1 MAGKGDI
8 QLGVVANTAGVA
20 AAFDAALS
28 GAEGAAADLNKALG
42 ITVTKQLVVETF
54 WDGESTTKGIR
65 LVERD
70 IDNLG
75 QKIVDLGEKSKRLQF
90 GSATSLKG
98 QIREAT
104 QARDEIKR
112 YDESVG
118 RLGQRVRTVNADWA
132 AQNVKVQDLS
142 RQLSVA
148 SANGFWAQAKAGL
161 NLQGLSNFSNGL
173 VAVTQGLQSAS
184 ILIGQVTA
192 SFNQLFTSLAK
203 IQQFELAFKAIGA
216 SASETSLAFQESERI
231 ATGLG
236 VGIQTVRDAFQ
247 QLSPVILASGGSIGD
262 VSAITESLS
271 SRFSAFGLSAD
282 QSRRVMNGVIQAFGK
297 GKLMAEELTQ
307 QISEA
312 DPAFRVD
319 LASAIGVTV
328 AQLGEMVKAGEITS
342 DRLIEILPLLSKSS
356 LLFGKLGDSGA
367 SAVAALGKGTVTIT
381 QVRTQL
387 ETLNQLS
394 FERLAGSLEPFLV
407 ALLRV
412 QAAVV
417 DFGTAISSSTALK
430 AFGEFLGQVVSQAG
444 GVIDVIGK
452 IALTFLSIVE
462 AVGIVINTIDNFT
475 EKITAGIGGVRVVVT
490 ALATLITAKL
500 VVALVQLGAT
510 LVGTV
515 VRGLAALTA
524 SAAASGGGIKGIAAA
539 ITGNIASFIG
549 LDAATKKLI
558 ASNYQLVASTGGVTA
573 ALQGAAAAAKTAA
586 ASLIGAGGKVKI
598 TGLDSIAKEAT
609 AGAQAL
615 GTLAPA
621 AQSVAQSTQLAIP
634 GLTATGKAITG
645 LGTATQLAIPGF
657 AAAGE
662 ATKAYTKGT
671 MALYLASVEGAGGVA
686 KVAGAAQAGLPA
698 FVPFTAAVEGA
709 KGAAAGL
716 GPAGAAGAAGVGAA
730 GVAAGAATAPT
741 LTFSGAVAAARV
753 AMVGAAQAAGAFIF
767 ALVTSPV
774 FWIAAAIAGLVVG
787 VLALNG
793 AFSGSDASIKSFNA
807 GMEGIKERS
816 DKAIA
821 AIDAAGDSA
830 TDFEDRLSKLKVV
843 NNFGGE
849 LAKQLA
855 GFPPLV
861 RKATEE
867 FKKMEKEASASF
879 NKAEKAVASY
889 NKEQDKSGK
898 GALKVAQYVSDAED
912 AIQLALQTTKQKRAE
927 LEAAAKAGN
936 GTIDAENKRLLAG
949 YNENVKAL
957 ERKKQAVEDLKR
969 SAVGKG
975 IEIPITTVDKT
986 KATLDGIKS
995 KIETLKSNIVLELDP
1010 AKLDAAS
1017 SKLEFLK
1024 YELEFLEKDRYQV
1037 QVEVAYEI
1045 NKANLQAQLDIT
1057 DAQKAN
1063 LEAQVSLQQALLSV
1077 DEARLT
1083 VQEKALTDQIE
1094 YMKKSGASAEEIYNA
1109 ELKLKGLANEKLE
1122 LKRRAIQAELDA
1134 LPKIQAAEAAS
1145 LALQQR
1151 IAALEL
1157 EKAKASAKRLES
1169 EAKIALLQT
1178 QGLLNEEKKKILP
1191 DKGKITELEAELAL
1205 RKEILTSVGGEIK
1218 SIEDAQ
1224 AAQGR
1229 LNAETRKTLGLK
1241 QEADKA
1247 KLDAK
1252 AIEAGVGVNANGA
1265 APAPVKVPIEF
1276 IPPNENDL
1284 ERQLRELSRER
1295 TIKFTPNTDEVK
1307 EETRRFENQ
1316 NLEIDSS
1323 VKPPETSEA
1332 QKELD
1337 ELQKGG
1343 LRIETSLEK
1352 PDTTETYATIDG
1364 VEAEQVEIIS
1374 NIAPLDPTAVTSTVE
1389 ELNNENVEIGAE
1401 FKVPGTENVLEKVG
1415 ELEGVDVEIQSG
1427 INPPDT
1433 DAVSDKIDEL
1443 QDSKV
1448 QISSSI
1454 ENPDTSSIDQIRED
1468 NEGTPIEIPVN
1479 VGDVQGAD
1487 GLTNLDG
1494 GSLKITPVIG
1504 ELDTTEVEGRLEGLG
1519 NLVPAITPVV
1529 EVPDTSEAEGVLQD
1543 LEGASPVIPLTLG
1556 QLDDSSLRADL
1567 DAFDQTGLEID
1578 TSLGSLDASQLNQE
1592 LDALKGDISI
1602 PASIQPKVEN
1612 ESEVEATLSR
1622 LARPIES
1629 TATYRIENE
1638 AELASTLDEAFR
1650 DRDINVGAD
1659 TTEAEQAVTNLEERE
1674 GVISLSFGA
1683 PDDREV
1689 EQRISDLG
1697 QRKVEVQ
1704 TSLEALDTD
1713 EAYSKIS
1720 NLEGETVDIASSIKP
1735 LDTAPTEAEIERLNG
1750 EKVRIET
1757 GLDAPDDRDVQA
1769 KVQEVENGDVQIPSS
1784 ILDPSLSGIDET
1796 RKGLEGDPIVIPVK
1810 VGPVEGGDS
1819 LTGPEGTTIE
1829 IKTVLDTTD
1838 ADRKLEQLGT
1848 PSPEISLVVTTPD
1861 TSEAQAA
1868 IDRVGETVVEIE
1880 PVLKSVDDSL
1890 VKGQLDDLRRS
1901 DVTIDTRLGPL
1912 DESEGTRGLDV
1923 LREQGID
1930 VPVRIDSNVGQE
1942 ITNIV
1947 REIGEPEILFQYRIK
1962 NEAELDRAVA
1972 RADQLYTI
1980 EFGANAVD
1988 VERKLLELE
1997 ERKRMIQFGV
2007 VSEPGELEK
2016 INSEISKL
2024 EQQKRIIQVEYDK
2037 PDPMVLQELAKAGI
2051 NVPVKLETVEVE
2063 SELKRLEERKRQI
2076 QFGVA
2081 SEPGELQAVENQLRE
2096 LEERK
2101 RVIQVAY
2108 DSPNPEAINQLGR
2121 DLEARNL
2128 QLKTSLQTPDPT
2140 QVNAELSRLGNT
2152 QVQLKSTVA
2161 PLPTEA
2167 TRAQAAALATTP
2179 VQLKSSV
2186 APLPTEPT
2194 KAEAVALAATP
2205 IRFNPTVAPVSV
2217 EEAKAKLSE
2226 LGNTQVVITPVV
2238 NPPDTTVAKTE
2249 LTSLSAPVNVPLTVN
2264 ANTVQA
2270 KTALAEVRTEG
2281 DAIQF
2286 SLDNATQATAALGGK
2301 AQEAV
2306 SPFGALGT
2314 ASANLLQSSN
2324 TIDQNFAG
2332 IGSAAT
2338 AAVTPMGS
2346 LDTSLAG
2353 ASTNA
2358 LAAATSVGNLSANAS
2373 GAAGV
2378 FGELLTQ
2385 TTGISDSAAKAA
2397 ESTDLIKTGF
2407 DNINT
2412 AATTAATATST
2423 ISENLNGVEQSTSD
2437 AATSGETLATAFNES
2452 VSNSSILTTNTANVA
2467 TEANRAATQTDAMYL
2482 DIRDSVSVTSTLIGK
2497 LNAAAS
2503 AASRIRIPTSSGR
2516 FAGGPVQGGGAYTV
2530 NEFGKEMFLSNSGK
2544 LSQINTPAWGTWRA
2558 PSSGTIIPAH
2568 IAAGIDIPKGGV
2580 KVSKPG
2586 GGLSSSSAKRNGS
2599 GLGRVIANLVNAL
2612 NASKTSQKNND
2623 NAIQATQ
2630 AIQIGKLTQAVNK
2643 LVDKDWNV
2651 GVNIQG
2657 QNGGLSYARA
2667 INRKI

>member
-54 WDGESTTKGIR
+54 WDGESATKGIR

-75 QKIVDLGEKSKRLQF
+75 QKIVDLGEKSKKLQF

-112 YDESVG
+112 YDESIG
-118 RLGQRVRTVNADWA
+118 QLGQRVRTVNADWA

-148 SANGFWAQAKAGL
+148 SANGFWAQVKAGF

-192 SFNQLFTSLAK
+192 SFNQLFTTLAK

-216 SASETSLAFQESERI
+216 SVSETSLAFQESERI

-262 VSAITESLS
+262 VSSITEALS
-271 SRFSAFGLSAD
+271 SRFAAFGLSAD

-356 LLFGKLGDSGA
+356 LLFGKMGDSAG
-367 SAVAALGKGTVTIT
+367 SAVAALASGTVTIT

-394 FERLAGSLEPFLV
+394 FESLASAFEPFLV
-407 ALLRV
+407 SLLRV
-412 QAAVV
+412 QAAFV

-430 AFGEFLGQVVSQAG
+430 AFGEFLGQVTSQAG

-462 AVGIVINTIDNFT
+462 AVAVVVNAIDNFT
-475 EKITAGIGGVRVVVT
+475 SKITESLGGIRVVVT
-490 ALATLITAKL
+490 ALAALITTKL
-500 VVALVQLGAT
+500 VFALLQLGGNAISAVVTGIAT
-510 LVGTV
+510 
-515 VRGLAALTA
+515 LTA
-524 SAAASGGGIKGIAAA
+524 STVAGGGGIKGMAGAAGGA
-539 ITGNIASFIG
+539 VASFVG
-549 LDAATKKLI
+549 LDAASKKLI
-558 ASNYQLVASTGGVTA
+558 TTNAGVIASSLGVTGALEKAREAA
-573 ALQGAAAAAKTAA
+573 ALT
-586 ASLIGAGGKVKI
+586 I
-598 TGLDSIAKEAT
+598 TSMT
-609 AGAQAL
+609 AGNAAEVPSFLTNIVKQADASADAL
-615 GTLAPA
+615 EALAPA
-621 AQSVAQSTQLAIP
+621 TQLAIP
-634 GLTATGKAITG
+634 GLTATGEAVTN
-645 LGTATQLAIPGF
+645 LGKATQLAIPGF

-671 MALYLASVEGAGGVA
+671 LDLYLASVQGAGGVA
-686 KVAGAAQAGLPA
+686 QVAGAAQAGLPA
-698 FVPFTAAVEGA
+698 FVPFTAAAEGA

-716 GPAGAAGAAGVGAA
+716 GPAGAAGAAGVGSA

-741 LTFSGAVAAARV
+741 VTFAGAVSAANV
-753 AMVGAAQAAGAFIF
+753 AMWAAVKAAGAFTV
-767 ALVTSPV
+767 ALLTNPITATI
-774 FWIAAAIAGLVVG
+774 IAVG
-787 VLALNG
+787 VLVGSVIALNN
-793 AFSGSDASIKSFNA
+793 AFGGSDASIKAFDA
-807 GMEGIKERS
+807 GIEGIKERS

-830 TDFEDRLSKLKVV
+830 ADFEERMQNLKVTPDDFDNTV
-843 NNFGGE
+843 E
-849 LAKQLA
+849 LFT
-855 GFPPLV
+855 GFPALV

-867 FKKMEKEASASF
+867 FKKMEKISSDSF
-879 NKAEKAVASY
+879 KGAEKAVANY

-912 AIQLALQTTKQKRAE
+912 TIRQALQATKQKRAE
-927 LEAAAKAGN
+927 LEAAAKASG
-936 GTIDAENKRLLAG
+936 GTISADNKRLLEG

-957 ERKKQAVEDLKR
+957 ERKKQAVEELKR
-969 SAVGKG
+969 TAVGAG

-995 KIETLKSNIVLELDP
+995 KIEALKSNIVLELDP

-1024 YELEFLEKDRYQV
+1024 YELEFLEKNRYEV
-1037 QVEVAYEI
+1037 KVEVEYAI
-1045 NKANLQAQLDIT
+1045 NKANLEAQLDISE
-1057 DAQKAN
+1057 AQKAN

-1083 VQEKALTDQIE
+1083 VQEKALQDQIE

-1109 ELKLKGLANEKLE
+1109 ELRLKGLADEKLE
-1122 LKRRAIQAELDA
+1122 LKRRAIRAELDA
-1134 LPKIQAAEAAS
+1134 LPKIQEAERAS
-1145 LALQQR
+1145 LGLQER
-1151 IAALEL
+1151 IAALEFD
-1157 EKAKASAKRLES
+1157 KAKASAIRLQN
-1169 EAKIALLQT
+1169 EAKIAELQT
-1178 QGLLNEEKKKILP
+1178 KSLLNDEKSKIFKDP
-1191 DKGKITELEAELAL
+1191 GRITELEAELQL
-1205 RKEILTSVGGEIK
+1205 RQDILGNLETQIK

-1224 AAQGR
+1224 AAQTE
-1229 LNAETRKTLGLK
+1229 LNAKVRENLGLK

-1252 AIEAGVGVNANGA
+1252 AIEAGVGVNAQGA
-1265 APAPVKVPIEF
+1265 APDPVKVPIEF

-1295 TIKFTPNTDEVK
+1295 RIKFTPNTDEVE
-1307 EETRRFENQ
+1307 EETRRFEDQ

-1343 LRIETSLEK
+1343 PRIETSLEK
-1352 PDTTETYATIDG
+1352 PDTTETYATIDA

-1374 NIAPLDPTAVTSTVE
+1374 NIAPPETTPVTSKVE

-1401 FKVPGTENVLEKVG
+1401 FEVPDTEGVLKKVG

-1433 DAVSDKIDEL
+1433 NVVSDKIDEL
-1443 QDSKV
+1443 QGSKV
-1448 QISSSI
+1448 EIPSSI

-1479 VGDVQGAD
+1479 VGAVQGAD
-1487 GLTNLDG
+1487 GVTNLDG

-1504 ELDTTEVEGRLEGLG
+1504 ELDTTGVEGKIEELS

-1529 EVPDTSEAEGVLQD
+1529 EAPDTSEVEGVLQD

-1567 DAFDQTGLEID
+1567 DAFDQTGLEIN
-1578 TSLGSLDASQLNQE
+1578 TSLGSLDASQLKQE

-1612 ESEVEATLSR
+1612 EAEVEATLSR

-1638 AELASTLDEAFR
+1638 DELSSVLDGALR
-1650 DRDINVGAD
+1650 ARVIGVTAD
-1659 TTEAEQAVTNLEERE
+1659 TTEAE
-1674 GVISLSFGA
+1674 
-1683 PDDREV
+1683 
-1689 EQRISDLG
+1689 
-1697 QRKVEVQ
+1697 
-1704 TSLEALDTD
+1704 
-1713 EAYSKIS
+1713 
-1720 NLEGETVDIASSIKP
+1720 
-1735 LDTAPTEAEIERLNG
+1735 
-1750 EKVRIET
+1750 
-1757 GLDAPDDRDVQA
+1757 
-1769 KVQEVENGDVQIPSS
+1769 
-1784 ILDPSLSGIDET
+1784 
-1796 RKGLEGDPIVIPVK
+1796 
-1810 VGPVEGGDS
+1810 
-1819 LTGPEGTTIE
+1819 
-1829 IKTVLDTTD
+1829 
-1838 ADRKLEQLGT
+1838 
-1848 PSPEISLVVTTPD
+1848 
-1861 TSEAQAA
+1861 
-1868 IDRVGETVVEIE
+1868 
-1880 PVLKSVDDSL
+1880 
-1890 VKGQLDDLRRS
+1890 
-1901 DVTIDTRLGPL
+1901 
-1912 DESEGTRGLDV
+1912 
-1923 LREQGID
+1923 
-1930 VPVRIDSNVGQE
+1930 
-1942 ITNIV
+1942 
-1947 REIGEPEILFQYRIK
+1947 
-1962 NEAELDRAVA
+1962 RAVA
-1972 RADQLYTI
+1972 NLR
-1980 EFGANAVD
+1980 NA
-1988 VERKLLELE
+1988 
-1997 ERKRMIQFGV
+1997 
-2007 VSEPGELEK
+2007 
-2016 INSEISKL
+2016 KL
-2024 EQQKRIIQVEYDK
+2024 EI
-2037 PDPMVLQELAKAGI
+2037 
-2051 NVPVKLETVEVE
+2051 
-2063 SELKRLEERKRQI
+2063 
-2076 QFGVA
+2076 
-2081 SEPGELQAVENQLRE
+2081 
-2096 LEERK
+2096 
-2101 RVIQVAY
+2101 
-2108 DSPNPEAINQLGR
+2108 
-2121 DLEARNL
+2121 
-2128 QLKTSLQTPDPT
+2128 
-2140 QVNAELSRLGNT
+2140 
-2152 QVQLKSTVA
+2152 KSTVA
-2161 PLPTEA
+2161 PLPTEP

-2179 VQLKSSV
+2179 VQLKSTV

-2194 KAEAVALAATP
+2194 KAEAAALAATL
-2205 IRFNPTVAPVSV
+2205 IEFKPTVAPVPV

-2226 LGNTQVVITPVV
+2226 LGDTQVVITPVV

-2249 LTSLSAPVNVPLTVN
+2249 LTSLSAPVNVPLTIN

-2270 KTALAEVRTEG
+2270 KTALTEVRTEG

-2286 SLDNATQATAALGGK
+2286 SLDNATQATAALGGE
-2301 AQEAV
+2301 AQKAV
-2306 SPFGALGT
+2306 SPFGSLGT
-2314 ASANLLQSSN
+2314 ASANLLRSSN

-2332 IGSAAT
+2332 IGFAAT

-2358 LAAATSVGNLSANAS
+2358 LAAATSVGNLSTNAS
-2373 GAAGV
+2373 GAAGAFAQLV
-2378 FGELLTQ
+2378 NA
-2385 TTGISDSAAKAA
+2385 TTEVEQKAA
-2397 ESTDLIKTGF
+2397 TAALSTNEIKVGF
-2407 DNINT
+2407 DSINT
-2412 AATTAATATST
+2412 AATTAATATSN
-2423 ISENLNGVEQSTSD
+2423 ISENLGGVKENISD
-2437 AATSGETLATAFNES
+2437 AAEDGAALATAFDES
-2452 VSNSSILTTNTANVA
+2452 VPSSATLKQNTSGVKTEAKLAAVQTDLMRLDIESSVGTTN
-2467 TEANRAATQTDAMYL
+2467 
-2482 DIRDSVSVTSTLIGK
+2482 TLIGK

-2503 AASRIRIPTSSGR
+2503 AASRIRIPSSNGK

-2544 LSQINTPAWGTWRA
+2544 LSQINAPAWGTWRA

-2586 GGLSSSSAKRNGS
+2586 GGLSSSSVKKNGS

>member
-75 QKIVDLGEKSKRLQF
+75 QKIVDLGEKSKKLQF

-112 YDESVG
+112 YEESVG

-192 SFNQLFTSLAK
+192 SFNQLFTALAK

-342 DRLIEILPLLSKSS
+342 DRLIDILPLLSKSS

-573 ALQGAAAAAKTAA
+573 ALQGAAVAAKTAA

-615 GTLAPA
+615 GTLTPA

-698 FVPFTAAVEGA
+698 FVPFTAAIEGA

-716 GPAGAAGAAGVGAA
+716 GPAGAAGALGVGAA

-741 LTFSGAVAAARV
+741 LTFAGAVAAAQ
-753 AMVGAAQAAGAFIF
+753 ASMASAAVAAGAFIVA
-767 ALVTSPV
+767 ALPV
-774 FWIAAAIAGLVVG
+774 ILVGAAIAGLVVA

-793 AFSGSDASIKSFNA
+793 AFSGSDASIKAFDA
-807 GMEGIKERS
+807 GIEGIKERS

-830 TDFEDRLSKLKVV
+830 ADFEERLNSLEVT
-843 NNFGGE
+843 NDFGGE

-855 GFPPLV
+855 GFPPMV
-861 RKATEE
+861 RKATQE
-867 FKKMEKEASASF
+867 FEKMEKISADSF
-879 NKAEKAVASY
+879 KGAEKAVANY

-912 AIQLALQTTKQKRAE
+912 TIQQALQATKQKRAE
-927 LEAAAKAGN
+927 LEAAAKASG
-936 GTIDAENKRLLAG
+936 GTISADNKRLLEG

-1010 AKLDAAS
+1010 AKLDSAS

-1045 NKANLQAQLDIT
+1045 NKAALEAQLSIT

-1083 VQEKALTDQIE
+1083 VQEEALTKQIE
-1094 YMKKSGASAEEIYNA
+1094 WMKENGASAEEIYKA
-1109 ELKLKGLANEKLE
+1109 ELKLKGLAAEKLE
-1122 LKRRAIQAELDA
+1122 LKKRAVQAELDA
-1134 LPKIQAAEAAS
+1134 LPKIQEAERAS
-1145 LALQQR
+1145 LNLQQQ
-1151 IAALEL
+1151 IAELEL
-1157 EKAKASAKRLES
+1157 DKAKASAERLKS
-1169 EAKIALLQT
+1169 EAQIALLQS
-1178 QGLLNEEKKKILP
+1178 QSLLNEEKNKEKP
-1191 DKGKITELEAELAL
+1191 DQGRIDELNKQVEL
-1205 RKEILTSVGGEIK
+1205 REKILTSIDKEIA
-1218 SIEDAQ
+1218 SIDKAK
-1224 AAQGR
+1224 AAQTE
-1229 LNAETRKTLGLK
+1229 LNAKVNDTLRLK
-1241 QEADKA
+1241 QEGDKA
-1247 KLDAK
+1247 SLNAK
-1252 AIEAGVGVNANGA
+1252 AIEAGISVDAKGA
-1265 APAPVKVPIEF
+1265 APDSVKVPIEF
-1276 IPPNENDL
+1276 VPPNENDL
-1284 ERQLRELSRER
+1284 ERQIRELSRER

-1307 EETRRFENQ
+1307 EETRRFEDQ

-1332 QKELD
+1332 QRELD

-1343 LRIETSLEK
+1343 LRIDTSLEK
-1352 PDTTETYATIDG
+1352 PDTTETYATIEE
-1364 VEAEQVEIIS
+1364 VAAEQIEIIS
-1374 NIAPLDPTAVTSTVE
+1374 NIAPPDPAPVTSTVE

-1401 FKVPGTENVLEKVG
+1401 FEVPGTEGVLKKVG
-1415 ELEGVDVEIQSG
+1415 ELEDVDVEIQSG

-1433 DAVSDKIDEL
+1433 NAVSDKIDEL
-1443 QDSKV
+1443 QGGKV
-1448 QISSSI
+1448 EIPSGI

-1578 TSLGSLDASQLNQE
+1578 TSLGSLDVSQLNQE

-1612 ESEVEATLSR
+1612 ESEVEVTLSR

-1674 GVISLSFGA
+1674 GVINLSFGA

-1689 EQRISDLG
+1689 EQQIGELE

-1704 TSLEALDTD
+1704 TSLEALNTD

-1720 NLEGETVDIASSIKP
+1720 NLEEETVDIASSIKP
-1735 LDTAPTEAEIERLNG
+1735 PDTAPTEAEIERLNG

-1757 GLDAPDDRDVQA
+1757 GLNVPDDRDVQA
-1769 KVQEVENGDVQIPSS
+1769 KVQEVESSDVQIPSS
-1784 ILDPSLSGIDET
+1784 ILDPNLSGIDET

-1819 LTGPEGTTIE
+1819 LAGPEGKTIE

-1838 ADRKLEQLGT
+1838 ADRKLKQLGT
-1848 PSPEISLVVTTPD
+1848 PPPEVSPIVTTPD

-1890 VKGQLDDLRRS
+1890 VKGQLDDLRGS
-1901 DVTIDTRLGPL
+1901 DVTIDSRLGPL
-1912 DESEGTRGLDV
+1912 DESEATRGLDA

-1980 EFGANAVD
+1980 EFGANAVE

-2037 PDPMVLQELAKAGI
+2037 PDPMALQELAKAGI

-2152 QVQLKSTVA
+2152 QVQFKSTVA

-2179 VQLKSSV
+2179 VQLKSTV

-2194 KAEAVALAATP
+2194 KAEAAALAATL
-2205 IRFNPTVAPVSV
+2205 IEFKPTVAPVPV

-2226 LGNTQVVITPVV
+2226 LGDTQVVITPVV

-2249 LTSLSAPVNVPLTVN
+2249 LTSLSAPVNVPLTVS

-2270 KTALAEVRTEG
+2270 KTALTEVRTEG

-2358 LAAATSVGNLSANAS
+2358 LAAATSVGNLSTNAS

-2482 DIRDSVSVTSTLIGK
+2482 DIRDSVGVTSTLIGK

-2586 GGLSSSSAKRNGS
+2586 GGLSSSSVKKNGS

>member
-75 QKIVDLGEKSKRLQF
+75 QKIVDLGEKSKKLQF

-192 SFNQLFTSLAK
+192 SFNQLFTALAK

-231 ATGLG
+231 STGLG

-342 DRLIEILPLLSKSS
+342 DRLIDILPLLSKSS

-394 FERLAGSLEPFLV
+394 FEALASSLEPFLV

-462 AVGIVINTIDNFT
+462 AVGIVINTIDDFT
-475 EKITAGIGGVRVVVT
+475 EKITAGVGGVRVVVT

-500 VVALVQLGAT
+500 VVALAQLGAT

-549 LDAATKKLI
+549 LDAATQKLI
-558 ASNYQLVASTGGVTA
+558 ASNYQLVASTGGATA
-573 ALQGAAAAAKTAA
+573 ALQGAGAAAKTAA
-586 ASLIGAGGKVKI
+586 ASLLGMSGGVKI

-609 AGAQAL
+609 AGSQAL

-730 GVAAGAATAPT
+730 GGAAGAATAPT

-753 AMVGAAQAAGAFIF
+753 SMLGAAQAAGAFIV
-767 ALVTSPV
+767 ALVANPV
-774 FWIAAAIAGLVVG
+774 FWVAAAIAGLVVG

-793 AFSGSDASIKSFNA
+793 AFSGSDASIKAFDA
-807 GMEGIKERS
+807 GLEGIKERS

-830 TDFEDRLSKLKVV
+830 ADFEERMQNLKVTPADFDNTV
-843 NNFGGE
+843 E
-849 LAKQLA
+849 LFT

-867 FKKMEKEASASF
+867 FNKMEKASTESF
-879 NKAEKAVASY
+879 SKAEKAVANY

-898 GALKVAQYVSDAED
+898 GALKVAQYVSDAEN

-936 GTIDAENKRLLAG
+936 GTINADNKRLLEG

-957 ERKKQAVEDLKR
+957 ERKKQAVEELKR
-969 SAVGKG
+969 TAVGAG

-1109 ELKLKGLANEKLE
+1109 ELRLKGLANEKLE
-1122 LKRRAIQAELDA
+1122 LKKRAVQAELDA
-1134 LPKIQAAEAAS
+1134 LPKIQAAETAS
-1145 LALQQR
+1145 LALQQQ

-1178 QGLLNEEKKKILP
+1178 QGLLNEEKKKALP
-1191 DKGKITELEAELAL
+1191 DRGKIDELTEQLAL

-1224 AAQGR
+1224 AAQTE
-1229 LNAETRKTLGLK
+1229 LNAKVRETLGLK

-1252 AIEAGVGVNANGA
+1252 AIEAGIGVDARGA
-1265 APAPVKVPIEF
+1265 GPDPVKIPIEF

-1295 TIKFTPNTDEVK
+1295 IIKFTPNTDEVK

-1323 VKPPETSEA
+1323 VRPPETSEA

-1337 ELQKGG
+1337 ELKKGD

-1352 PDTTETYATIDG
+1352 PDTTETYATIDE

-1374 NIAPLDPTAVTSTVE
+1374 NIAPLDPAPVTSKVE

-1401 FKVPGTENVLEKVG
+1401 FKVPGTEGVLDKVG
-1415 ELEGVDVEIQSG
+1415 ELEDVNVEIQSG
-1427 INPPDT
+1427 ISPPDT
-1433 DAVSDKIDEL
+1433 NVVSDKIDEL
-1443 QDSKV
+1443 QGSKV

-1454 ENPDTSSIDQIRED
+1454 ENPDTSFIDQVRED

-1504 ELDTTEVEGRLEGLG
+1504 ELDTTGVEGKIEELN
-1519 NLVPAITPVV
+1519 NLVLTITTVV
-1529 EVPDTSEAEGVLQD
+1529 EAPDTSEAEGVLQD

-1556 QLDDSSLRADL
+1556 QLDDSSL
-1567 DAFDQTGLEID
+1567 
-1578 TSLGSLDASQLNQE
+1578 
-1592 LDALKGDISI
+1592 
-1602 PASIQPKVEN
+1602 
-1612 ESEVEATLSR
+1612 
-1622 LARPIES
+1622 
-1629 TATYRIENE
+1629 
-1638 AELASTLDEAFR
+1638 
-1650 DRDINVGAD
+1650 
-1659 TTEAEQAVTNLEERE
+1659 
-1674 GVISLSFGA
+1674 
-1683 PDDREV
+1683 
-1689 EQRISDLG
+1689 
-1697 QRKVEVQ
+1697 
-1704 TSLEALDTD
+1704 
-1713 EAYSKIS
+1713 
-1720 NLEGETVDIASSIKP
+1720 
-1735 LDTAPTEAEIERLNG
+1735 
-1750 EKVRIET
+1750 
-1757 GLDAPDDRDVQA
+1757 
-1769 KVQEVENGDVQIPSS
+1769 
-1784 ILDPSLSGIDET
+1784 
-1796 RKGLEGDPIVIPVK
+1796 
-1810 VGPVEGGDS
+1810 
-1819 LTGPEGTTIE
+1819 
-1829 IKTVLDTTD
+1829 
-1838 ADRKLEQLGT
+1838 
-1848 PSPEISLVVTTPD
+1848 
-1861 TSEAQAA
+1861 
-1868 IDRVGETVVEIE
+1868 
-1880 PVLKSVDDSL
+1880 
-1890 VKGQLDDLRRS
+1890 
-1901 DVTIDTRLGPL
+1901 
-1912 DESEGTRGLDV
+1912 
-1923 LREQGID
+1923 
-1930 VPVRIDSNVGQE
+1930 
-1942 ITNIV
+1942 
-1947 REIGEPEILFQYRIK
+1947 
-1962 NEAELDRAVA
+1962 
-1972 RADQLYTI
+1972 
-1980 EFGANAVD
+1980 
-1988 VERKLLELE
+1988 
-1997 ERKRMIQFGV
+1997 
-2007 VSEPGELEK
+2007 
-2016 INSEISKL
+2016 
-2024 EQQKRIIQVEYDK
+2024 
-2037 PDPMVLQELAKAGI
+2037 
-2051 NVPVKLETVEVE
+2051 
-2063 SELKRLEERKRQI
+2063 
-2076 QFGVA
+2076 
-2081 SEPGELQAVENQLRE
+2081 
-2096 LEERK
+2096 
-2101 RVIQVAY
+2101 
-2108 DSPNPEAINQLGR
+2108 NQLGR

-2167 TRAQAAALATTP
+2167 TRAEAAALATTP
-2179 VQLKSSV
+2179 VQLKSTV

-2194 KAEAVALAATP
+2194 KAEAAVLATTP
-2205 IRFNPTVAPVSV
+2205 IEFKPTVAPVPV

-2270 KTALAEVRTEG
+2270 KAALTEVRTEG

-2286 SLDNATQATAALGGK
+2286 SIANATAATAALGGK

-2358 LAAATSVGNLSANAS
+2358 LAAATSVGNLSTNAS

-2397 ESTDLIKTGF
+2397 ESTDLIKTSF

-2437 AATSGETLATAFNES
+2437 AATSGETLATAFSES
-2452 VSNSSILTTNTANVA
+2452 VPNSATLSTNTANVA

-2482 DIRDSVSVTSTLIGK
+2482 DIRGSVSVTSTLIGK

-2503 AASRIRIPTSSGR
+2503 AASRIRIPTSNNN
-2516 FAGGPVQGGGAYTV
+2516 FAGGPVQGGAAYTV

-2544 LSQINTPAWGTWRA
+2544 LSQINAPAWGTWRA

-2586 GGLSSSSAKRNGS
+2586 GGLSSSSVKKSGS

>member
-8 QLGVVANTAGVA
+8 DIGINVKDEGVTAAVNAIFNGAVG
-20 AAFDAALS
+20 
-28 GAEGAAADLNKALG
+28 GAENLNRILG
-42 ITVTKQLVVETF
+42 IEVQKKLVVETF
-54 WDGESTTKGIR
+54 FDPSTARKG
-65 LVERD
+65 LQVVERD
-70 IDNLG
+70 VNNLG
-75 QKIVDLGEKSKRLQF
+75 AQIEKLAENSKKLEF

-104 QARDEIKR
+104 QARDQIKR
-112 YDESVG
+112 YEESVG
-118 RLGQRVRTVNADWA
+118 QLGQRVRTVNADWA
-132 AQNVKVQDLS
+132 AQNTKVQDLS

-148 SANGFWAQAKAGL
+148 SANGFWAQVKAGF

-173 VAVTQGLQSAS
+173 VSVTQGLQSAS

-192 SFNQLFTSLAK
+192 SFNQLFTALAK

-216 SASETSLAFQESERI
+216 SASETSLAFKESERI

-262 VSAITESLS
+262 VSAITEALS
-271 SRFSAFGLSAD
+271 SRFAAFGLNAD

-356 LLFGKLGDSGA
+356 LLFGKMGDSAG

-412 QAAVV
+412 QAVFV

-444 GVIDVIGK
+444 GVIDVISK

-462 AVGIVINTIDNFT
+462 AIGIVINTIDNFT
-475 EKITAGIGGVRVVVT
+475 EKITKGIGGVRVVVT
-490 ALATLITAKL
+490 ALAALITAKL
-500 VVALVQLGAT
+500 VVALVQLSAT

-573 ALQGAAAAAKTAA
+573 ALQGAGAAAKTAM
-586 ASLIGAGGKVKI
+586 ASLLGVKGGVKI

-609 AGAQAL
+609 AGAEAL
-615 GTLAPA
+615 KTVAPA

-698 FVPFTAAVEGA
+698 FVPFTAAIQGA

-716 GPAGAAGAAGVGAA
+716 GPAGAAGALGVGAA

-741 LTFSGAVAAARV
+741 LTFAGAVAAAKV
-753 AMVGAAQAAGAFIF
+753 EM
-767 ALVTSPV
+767 
-774 FWIAAAIAGLVVG
+774 AAAAVSAGVFVVAAAPMLLVAALIAGLVVG

-793 AFSGSDASIKSFNA
+793 AFSGSDASIKAFDA
-807 GMEGIKERS
+807 GIEGIKERS

-830 TDFEDRLSKLKVV
+830 ADFEERLNNLKVT
-843 NNFGGE
+843 NDFGGE
-849 LAKQLA
+849 LSKQLA

-861 RKATEE
+861 RKAQQE
-867 FKKMEKEASASF
+867 FEKMEKISADSF
-879 NKAEKAVASY
+879 KGAEKAVADY

-912 AIQLALQTTKQKRAE
+912 TIQQALQATKQKRAE
-927 LEAAAKAGN
+927 LEAAAKASG
-936 GTIDAENKRLLAG
+936 GTISADNKSLLQG
-949 YNENVKAL
+949 YNENIKAL
-957 ERKKQAVEDLKR
+957 ERKKQAVEELKK

-1045 NKANLQAQLDIT
+1045 NKAALESQLAIT

-1083 VQEKALTDQIE
+1083 VQEKALSDQIE
-1094 YMKKSGASAEEIYNA
+1094 YMKQSGASAEEIYSA
-1109 ELKLKGLANEKLE
+1109 ELRLRGLASEKLE

-1134 LPKIQAAEAAS
+1134 LPKIHAAETES

-1151 IAALEL
+1151 LAALEL
-1157 EKAKASAKRLES
+1157 TKAKAAANRLES
-1169 EAKIALLQT
+1169 EAKIALLNT
-1178 QGLLNEEKKKILP
+1178 EDRLSDEKKKIVP
-1191 DKGKITELEAELAL
+1191 DKGEIDRLTQEKTLREKIIEDV
-1205 RKEILTSVGGEIK
+1205 KSQIK

-1224 AAQGR
+1224 AAQTE
-1229 LNAETRKTLGLK
+1229 LNAKVRETLGLK
-1241 QEADKA
+1241 QEADRA
-1247 KLDAK
+1247 KLNAK
-1252 AIEAGVGVNANGA
+1252 AIEAGVGVNAQGA
-1265 APAPVKVPIEF
+1265 APAPVKVQIEF
-1276 IPPNENDL
+1276 VPPNENDL

-1295 TIKFTPNTDEVK
+1295 TIKFTPNTDKVE

-1316 NLEIDSS
+1316 KLEIDSS
-1323 VKPPETSEA
+1323 VKPPETSGA

-1337 ELQKGG
+1337 ELKKGG

-1352 PDTTETYATIDG
+1352 PDTTETYATIER
-1364 VEAEQVEIIS
+1364 VEAEKVEITS
-1374 NIAPLDPTAVTSTVE
+1374 NIAPPDPTPVTSTVE
-1389 ELNNENVEIGAE
+1389 GLNNQKVKIGAE
-1401 FKVPGTENVLEKVG
+1401 FGVPGTEGVLEKV
-1415 ELEGVDVEIQSG
+1415 
-1427 INPPDT
+1427 
-1433 DAVSDKIDEL
+1433 
-1443 QDSKV
+1443 
-1448 QISSSI
+1448 
-1454 ENPDTSSIDQIRED
+1454 
-1468 NEGTPIEIPVN
+1468 
-1479 VGDVQGAD
+1479 
-1487 GLTNLDG
+1487 
-1494 GSLKITPVIG
+1494 
-1504 ELDTTEVEGRLEGLG
+1504 
-1519 NLVPAITPVV
+1519 
-1529 EVPDTSEAEGVLQD
+1529 
-1543 LEGASPVIPLTLG
+1543 
-1556 QLDDSSLRADL
+1556 
-1567 DAFDQTGLEID
+1567 
-1578 TSLGSLDASQLNQE
+1578 
-1592 LDALKGDISI
+1592 
-1602 PASIQPKVEN
+1602 
-1612 ESEVEATLSR
+1612 
-1622 LARPIES
+1622 
-1629 TATYRIENE
+1629 
-1638 AELASTLDEAFR
+1638 
-1650 DRDINVGAD
+1650 
-1659 TTEAEQAVTNLEERE
+1659 
-1674 GVISLSFGA
+1674 
-1683 PDDREV
+1683 
-1689 EQRISDLG
+1689 
-1697 QRKVEVQ
+1697 
-1704 TSLEALDTD
+1704 
-1713 EAYSKIS
+1713 
-1720 NLEGETVDIASSIKP
+1720 
-1735 LDTAPTEAEIERLNG
+1735 
-1750 EKVRIET
+1750 
-1757 GLDAPDDRDVQA
+1757 
-1769 KVQEVENGDVQIPSS
+1769 
-1784 ILDPSLSGIDET
+1784 
-1796 RKGLEGDPIVIPVK
+1796 
-1810 VGPVEGGDS
+1810 
-1819 LTGPEGTTIE
+1819 
-1829 IKTVLDTTD
+1829 
-1838 ADRKLEQLGT
+1838 
-1848 PSPEISLVVTTPD
+1848 
-1861 TSEAQAA
+1861 
-1868 IDRVGETVVEIE
+1868 
-1880 PVLKSVDDSL
+1880 
-1890 VKGQLDDLRRS
+1890 DDLRGS
-1901 DVTIDTRLGPL
+1901 DVTIDTRLGRL
-1912 DESEGTRGLDV
+1912 DDSEAIGRINALKGSDIVVPAKIDLKYEVPDPEASADWIRNGL
-1923 LREQGID
+1923 
-1930 VPVRIDSNVGQE
+1930 NVE
-1942 ITNIV
+1942 LKVETMAV
-1947 REIGEPEILFQYRIK
+1947 
-1962 NEAELDRAVA
+1962 EAELNRLE
-1972 RADQLYTI
+1972 Q
-1980 EFGANAVD
+1980 
-1988 VERKLLELE
+1988 RKLEIEL
-1997 ERKRMIQFGV
+1997 GV
-2007 VSEPGELEK
+2007 IVPEVGELDR
-2016 INSEISKL
+2016 INSQLNQL
-2024 EQQKRIIQVEYDK
+2024 EARRSVIDIKYDV
-2037 PDPMVLQELAKAGI
+2037 PDPKAILDWTRSGV
-2051 NVPVKLETVEVE
+2051 NVAVKLETIEVE
-2063 SELKRLEERKRQI
+2063 NELRRLEDRRRQI
-2076 QFGVA
+2076 QLGVV
-2081 SEPGELQAVENQLRE
+2081 SEPGELQAVENQLRA
-2096 LEERK
+2096 LEERR

-2128 QLKTSLQTPDPT
+2128 QLKTSLQAPDPT
-2140 QVNAELSRLGNT
+2140 PVNT
-2152 QVQLKSTVA
+2152 QTAALAATPIVLRSTVA
-2161 PLPTEA
+2161 PLPTDA
-2167 TRAQAAALATTP
+2167 TRAQAALLATTP

-2194 KAEAVALAATP
+2194 KAQAADLATTP
-2205 IRFNPTVAPVSV
+2205 IEFKPTVAPVPV

-2238 NPPDTTVAKTE
+2238 NPLDTTVAKTE
-2249 LTSLSAPVNVPLTVN
+2249 LTLLSAPVNVPLTVN

-2270 KTALAEVRTEG
+2270 KTALTGVRTEG
-2281 DAIQF
+2281 NAIQF

-2306 SPFGALGT
+2306 LPFGALGT
-2314 ASANLLQSSN
+2314 ASVNLLQSSK

-2332 IGSAAT
+2332 IGFAAT

-2358 LAAATSVGNLSANAS
+2358 LTAATSVGNLSTNAS
-2373 GAAGV
+2373 TAAGAFAQLV
-2378 FGELLTQ
+2378 NATAEVEQ
-2385 TTGISDSAAKAA
+2385 KAA
-2397 ESTDLIKTGF
+2397 TAALSTNEIKIGF
-2407 DNINT
+2407 DSINT
-2412 AATTAATATST
+2412 AATIAATATSN
-2423 ISENLNGVEQSTSD
+2423 ISENLIGVKENVSN
-2437 AATSGETLATAFNES
+2437 AAKDGAALETAFDNSVPASGTLKQNTAGVKTEAKLAAVETDLMRLDIQNS
-2452 VSNSSILTTNTANVA
+2452 VSATNS
-2467 TEANRAATQTDAMYL
+2467 
-2482 DIRDSVSVTSTLIGK
+2482 LIGR
-2497 LNAAAS
+2497 LNAAAN
-2503 AASRIRIPTSSGR
+2503 AARRIRIPSSNGK
-2516 FAGGPVQGGGAYTV
+2516 FTGGPVQGGAAYTV

-2544 LSQINTPAWGTWRA
+2544 LSQINAPAWGTWRA

-2580 KVSKPG
+2580 KVSKPS
-2586 GGLSSSSAKRNGS
+2586 GGLSSSSVKKNGS

>member
-8 QLGVVANTAGVA
+8 QLGVVVNTAGVA

-75 QKIVDLGEKSKRLQF
+75 QKIVDLGEKSKKLQF

-112 YDESVG
+112 YDESIG
-118 RLGQRVRTVNADWA
+118 RLGQRVQTVNADWA
-132 AQNVKVQDLS
+132 AQNAKVQDLS

-148 SANGFWAQAKAGL
+148 SANGFWAQAKAGF

-192 SFNQLFTSLAK
+192 SFNQLFTALAK
-203 IQQFELAFKAIGA
+203 IQQFELSFQAIGA

-262 VSAITESLS
+262 VSAITEALS
-271 SRFSAFGLSAD
+271 SRFAAFGLNAD
-282 QSRRVMNGVIQAFGK
+282 KSRRVMNGVIQAFGK

-328 AQLGEMVKAGEITS
+328 TQLGEMVKAGEITS

-356 LLFGKLGDSGA
+356 LLFGKMGDSAG
-367 SAVAALGKGTVTIT
+367 SAVAALASGTVTIT

-394 FERLAGSLEPFLV
+394 FESLANAFEPFLV
-407 ALLRV
+407 SLLKV
-412 QAAVV
+412 QAAFV

-430 AFGEFLGQVVSQAG
+430 AFGEFLGQVTSQAG

-462 AVGIVINTIDNFT
+462 AVAVVVNAIDNFT
-475 EKITAGIGGVRVVVT
+475 SKITESLGGIRVVVT
-490 ALATLITAKL
+490 ALAALITTKL
-500 VVALVQLGAT
+500 VFALLQLGGTAISAVVTGIAT
-510 LVGTV
+510 
-515 VRGLAALTA
+515 LTA
-524 SAAASGGGIKGIAAA
+524 STVAGGGGIKGMAGAAGGA
-539 ITGNIASFIG
+539 VASFVG
-549 LDAATKKLI
+549 LDAAGKELI
-558 ASNYQLVASTGGVTA
+558 KTNAGVVLSSLGVTGALEKAREAA
-573 ALQGAAAAAKTAA
+573 ALT
-586 ASLIGAGGKVKI
+586 I
-598 TGLDSIAKEAT
+598 TSMT
-609 AGAQAL
+609 AGNAAEVPSFLTNIVKQADASADAL
-615 GTLAPA
+615 EALAPA
-621 AQSVAQSTQLAIP
+621 TQLAIP
-634 GLTATGKAITG
+634 GLTATGEAVTN
-645 LGTATQLAIPGF
+645 LGKATQLAIPGF

-671 MALYLASVEGAGGVA
+671 LDLYLASVQGAGGVA
-686 KVAGAAQAGLPA
+686 QVAGAAQAGLPA

-716 GPAGAAGAAGVGAA
+716 GPAGAAGAAGVGSA

-741 LTFSGAVAAARV
+741 VTFAGAVSAANV
-753 AMVGAAQAAGAFIF
+753 AMWAAVKAAGAFTV
-767 ALVTSPV
+767 ALLTNPITATI
-774 FWIAAAIAGLVVG
+774 IAVG
-787 VLALNG
+787 VLVGSVIALNN
-793 AFSGSDASIKSFNA
+793 AFEGSDASIKAFDA
-807 GMEGIKERS
+807 GIEGIKERS

-830 TDFEDRLSKLKVV
+830 ADFEERMQNLKVTPDDFDNTV
-843 NNFGGE
+843 E
-849 LAKQLA
+849 LFTGLPA
-855 GFPPLV
+855 LV

-867 FKKMEKEASASF
+867 FNKMEKASTESF
-879 NKAEKAVASY
+879 SKAEKAVANY

-912 AIQLALQTTKQKRAE
+912 TIQQALQATKQKRAE
-927 LEAAAKAGN
+927 LEAAAKISGK
-936 GTIDAENKRLLAG
+936 TISADNKRLLEG

-957 ERKKQAVEDLKR
+957 ERKKQAVEELKR
-969 SAVGKG
+969 TAVGAG

-986 KATLDGIKS
+986 KATLDAIKS

-1024 YELEFLEKDRYQV
+1024 YELAFLEKNRYMV
-1037 QVEVAYEI
+1037 KVEVEYAV
-1045 NKANLQAQLDIT
+1045 NKASLEAQLDISE
-1057 DAQKAN
+1057 AQKAN

-1094 YMKKSGASAEEIYNA
+1094 YMKKSGASAEAIYNA
-1109 ELKLKGLANEKLE
+1109 ELRLKGLANEKLE

-1134 LPKIQAAEAAS
+1134 LPKIQAAETAS
-1145 LALQQR
+1145 LALQQK
-1151 IAALEL
+1151 IAKLEL
-1157 EKAKASAKRLES
+1157 AKAKASAKRLES

-1178 QGLLNEEKKKILP
+1178 EGLLNDEKKKKKP
-1191 DKGKITELEAELAL
+1191 DPNEINRLTQEKELREAIIEDV
-1205 RKEILTSVGGEIK
+1205 RSQIK

-1224 AAQGR
+1224 AAQTE
-1229 LNAETRKTLGLK
+1229 LNAKVRENLDLK

-1247 KLDAK
+1247 KLDTK
-1252 AIEAGVGVNANGA
+1252 AIEAGVGVKAQGA
-1265 APAPVKVPIEF
+1265 GPDPVKVPIEF

-1307 EETRRFENQ
+1307 EETRRFEDQ
-1316 NLEIDSS
+1316 NLEVDSS

-1332 QKELD
+1332 QKKLD

-1343 LRIETSLEK
+1343 PRIETSLEK
-1352 PDTTETYATIDG
+1352 PDTTETYATIDA

-1374 NIAPLDPTAVTSTVE
+1374 NIAPLDPAPVTSKVE
-1389 ELNNENVEIGAE
+1389 ELNNENVEIGTE

-1433 DAVSDKIDEL
+1433 NVVSDKIDEL

-1454 ENPDTSSIDQIRED
+1454 ENPDTSSIDQVREE

-1487 GLTNLDG
+1487 ELTNPDG

-1504 ELDTTEVEGRLEGLG
+1504 ELDTTGVEGKIEELS

-1529 EVPDTSEAEGVLQD
+1529 EAPDTSEAEGVLRD
-1543 LEGASPVIPLTLG
+1543 LEGTSPVIPLTLG

-1567 DAFDQTGLEID
+1567 DAFDQTGLEIN
-1578 TSLGSLDASQLNQE
+1578 TSLSSLDASQLNQE

-1638 AELASTLDEAFR
+1638 AELSSVLDGALGAR
-1650 DRDINVGAD
+1650 VIGVTAD
-1659 TTEAEQAVTNLEERE
+1659 TTEAE
-1674 GVISLSFGA
+1674 
-1683 PDDREV
+1683 
-1689 EQRISDLG
+1689 
-1697 QRKVEVQ
+1697 
-1704 TSLEALDTD
+1704 
-1713 EAYSKIS
+1713 
-1720 NLEGETVDIASSIKP
+1720 
-1735 LDTAPTEAEIERLNG
+1735 
-1750 EKVRIET
+1750 
-1757 GLDAPDDRDVQA
+1757 
-1769 KVQEVENGDVQIPSS
+1769 
-1784 ILDPSLSGIDET
+1784 
-1796 RKGLEGDPIVIPVK
+1796 
-1810 VGPVEGGDS
+1810 
-1819 LTGPEGTTIE
+1819 
-1829 IKTVLDTTD
+1829 
-1838 ADRKLEQLGT
+1838 
-1848 PSPEISLVVTTPD
+1848 
-1861 TSEAQAA
+1861 
-1868 IDRVGETVVEIE
+1868 
-1880 PVLKSVDDSL
+1880 
-1890 VKGQLDDLRRS
+1890 
-1901 DVTIDTRLGPL
+1901 
-1912 DESEGTRGLDV
+1912 
-1923 LREQGID
+1923 
-1930 VPVRIDSNVGQE
+1930 
-1942 ITNIV
+1942 
-1947 REIGEPEILFQYRIK
+1947 
-1962 NEAELDRAVA
+1962 RAVA
-1972 RADQLYTI
+1972 NLR
-1980 EFGANAVD
+1980 NA
-1988 VERKLLELE
+1988 
-1997 ERKRMIQFGV
+1997 
-2007 VSEPGELEK
+2007 
-2016 INSEISKL
+2016 KL
-2024 EQQKRIIQVEYDK
+2024 EI
-2037 PDPMVLQELAKAGI
+2037 
-2051 NVPVKLETVEVE
+2051 
-2063 SELKRLEERKRQI
+2063 
-2076 QFGVA
+2076 
-2081 SEPGELQAVENQLRE
+2081 
-2096 LEERK
+2096 
-2101 RVIQVAY
+2101 
-2108 DSPNPEAINQLGR
+2108 
-2121 DLEARNL
+2121 
-2128 QLKTSLQTPDPT
+2128 
-2140 QVNAELSRLGNT
+2140 
-2152 QVQLKSTVA
+2152 KSTVA
-2161 PLPTEA
+2161 PVP
-2167 TRAQAAALATTP
+2167 
-2179 VQLKSSV
+2179 
-2186 APLPTEPT
+2186 
-2194 KAEAVALAATP
+2194 
-2205 IRFNPTVAPVSV
+2205 V

-2226 LGNTQVVITPVV
+2226 LGDTQVAITPVV
-2238 NPPDTTVAKTE
+2238 NPPDTTVAKAE

-2270 KTALAEVRTEG
+2270 KTALTEVRTEG

-2286 SLDNATQATAALGGK
+2286 SLDNATQATAALGGE

-2306 SPFGALGT
+2306 SPFDALGT
-2314 ASANLLQSSN
+2314 ASANLLRSSN

-2332 IGSAAT
+2332 IGFAAT

-2358 LAAATSVGNLSANAS
+2358 LAAATSVGNLSTNAS
-2373 GAAGV
+2373 GAAGI

-2385 TTGISDSAAKAA
+2385 TTGTSDSAAKAA

-2407 DNINT
+2407 DSIST

-2423 ISENLNGVEQSTSD
+2423 ISDNLNGVEESTSD
-2437 AATSGETLATAFNES
+2437 AAASGETLATAFSES

-2482 DIRDSVSVTSTLIGK
+2482 DIRDSVSVTNTLIGK
-2497 LNAAAS
+2497 LNAAAT
-2503 AASRIRIPTSSGR
+2503 AASRIRIPSSNGK
-2516 FAGGPVQGGGAYTV
+2516 FAGGPVQGGAAYTV

-2544 LSQINTPAWGTWRA
+2544 LSQINAPAWGTWRA

-2568 IAAGIDIPKGGV
+2568 IAAGINIPKSGV
-2580 KVSKPG
+2580 KASSPG
-2586 GGLSSSSAKRNGS
+2586 ASFSPSSSKKGGS
-2599 GLGRVIANLVNAL
+2599 GLGRVVANLLSALSASQNARHS
-2612 NASKTSQKNND
+2612 NSDS
-2623 NAIQATQ
+2623 IQATQ
-2630 AIQIGKLTQAVNK
+2630 ALEIGKLSRAVDNLAKKDLNVNSDAIQASQALEIGK
-2643 LVDKDWNV
+2643 LSRAVDKLAKKDWNV
-2651 GVNIQG
+2651 NVAVRGSSSTAY
-2657 QNGGLSYARA
+2657 LDAL
-2667 INRKI
+2667 NRSM